1 MFTDIYSVSYKMRRQ
16 LYRRISTAI
25 LSVFLCVLLIN
36 LVRALLFYPVLS
48 KTDSMSPAISSN
60 SVVLVAPFL
69 KNAERGQVMLVNP
82 LEKENHSF
90 VEKTFDFFCRFVSA
104 QQYSLFNGKEIRPL
118 FRRVVGLPGDTIY
131 ISNYL
136 VYIKPAGKTQFLT
149 EFELTKI
156 KYTLTMPEN
165 SAGTDSKI
173 GAIGNMES
181 ITLGNDEY
189 FVLAD
194 NRFEGFDSRLGGPV
208 KADSFAGKALLI
220 YFPFSNIKIF

>member
-25 LSVFLCVLLIN
+25 VSVFLCVLVIN

-48 KTDSMSPAISSN
+48 KSDSMSPSISPN
-60 SVVLVAPFL
+60 NVVLVAPLL
-69 KNAERGQVMLVNP
+69 KKAERGQVMLVAP
-82 LEKENHSF
+82 YEKEKHSF
-90 VEKTFDFFCRFVSA
+90 VEKTLDFFCHFVTA
-104 QQYSLFNGKEIRPL
+104 QQYSFLHGNEIKPS

-156 KYTLTMPEN
+156 KYTLTLPEN

-194 NRFEGFDSRLGGPV
+194 NRVEGSDSRLCGPV
-208 KADSFAGKALLI
+208 KSEVFDGKALLV

>member
-1 MFTDIYSVSYKMRRQ
+1 MRRQ
-16 LYRRISTAI
+16 LYRRVSTAI
-25 LSVFLCVLLIN
+25 ISVLLCVSLIN

-48 KTDSMSPAISSN
+48 KSDSMSPAISSN
-60 SVVLVAPFL
+60 SVVLVSPLL
-69 KNAERGQVMLVNP
+69 KKTERGQVMLINSSGRENHTF
-82 LEKENHSF
+82 LEK
-90 VEKTFDFFCRFVSA
+90 TLDFFCRFVSA
-104 QQYSLFNGKEIRPL
+104 QQYSVFKGKEIKPA

-156 KYTLTMPEN
+156 KYTLTLPEN

-181 ITLGNDEY
+181 ITLGNNEY

-194 NRFEGFDSRLGGPV
+194 NRLEGFDSRLCGPV
-208 KADSFAGKALLI
+208 KAESFAGKALLI
-220 YFPFSNIKIF
+220 YFPFTNIKLF